1 MVILFVSKLDH
12 FRKGLKVLY
21 GGDFGDGYARGDVLR
36 IHNNVLFNYK

>member
-1 MVILFVSKLDH
+1 MVILFVSKLDD

-21 GGDFGDGYARGDVLR
+21 RGDFSDGYARGDVLW